1 MFYSRQLLARK
12 GPLGQ
17 IWMAATMH
25 AKIYRKDLDKLNII
39 KICEEILNPSV
50 PMALRLS
57 GILMGGVVIVYER
70 KVKLLYDDVTRL
82 LVQIPSF
89 FHLGLISLI
98 FLTMVMKKGS
108 LVEIN
113 HAWKVKSVRDPT
125 VFPKGKSQAKYESV
139 TLPDNQEAELGE
151 TEQSFSTSHTV
162 MGFQQT
168 AYIAMRLDTVDE
180 PYISH
185 NAREEEL
192 SQAYHQA
199 DAANITLFEHIDS
212 HQPDKDIYNRFER
225 FDIEGDEET
234 QVNGASQ
241 DYTQLRSTTIPSPPL
256 QEEHKRSAEI
266 QEQHPNDYVNLQSNE
281 SKEASQLLDAMST
294 MKIAKLMDVPPVV
307 LVNGLDTNHFEDV
320 RGAVTSQSSGI
331 SIEKLRANL
340 NNHEMPLVEE
350 VRTMFMNT
358 NGVGLT
364 DANGPSVAE
373 PNQMVT
379 PSNSGAEVRSI
390 SSGSGNG
397 LFSYVSEANTG
408 RSNQKRAFS
417 SSRHDGSGLE
427 PVVEETSWERND
439 ETFKLA
445 RLSENGLPHENDFA
459 HTGLSGDIRENSFL
473 GGFAHEAPTG
483 PELFPLT
490 QILSQGSR
498 IPNYSSFSNSTTTEV
513 SCTEFTK
520 IGMFKL
526 ERDKFV
532 VFKTYSG
539 SSLLMHCVVVTI
551 KPNTSTVLHKKVQ
564 SSGKIS
570 EAENTIDEEY
580 SDGSVTSKDS
590 VEVREEDDRIM
601 DSDYP
606 VSDDE
611 VIKLRAIQVGDLTK
625 AIDAGH
631 DFDCAPNEVEVDS
644 SSEEE
649 SAPNIEKKAWK
660 KIYLQFTNSMSE
672 DPSFELAKAT
682 NVVRWQHRLEEMTK
696 IDKEAVARLNDKPPT
711 EWS

>member
-82 LVQIPSF
+82 LV
-89 FHLGLISLI
+89 
-98 FLTMVMKKGS
+98 
-108 LVEIN
+108 EIN
-113 HAWKVKSVRDPT
+113 QAWKVKSVRDPT

-185 NAREEEL
+185 NAREGEL
-192 SQAYHQA
+192 SQGYHQA

-256 QEEHKRSAEI
+256 QEEYKRSAEI
-266 QEQHPNDYVNLQSNE
+266 QEQHPDDYVNLQINE
-281 SKEASQLLDAMST
+281 SKEASQRLDAMST
-294 MKIAKLMDVPPVV
+294 MKIAKLMDVPPV
-307 LVNGLDTNHFEDV
+307 HFEDV

-350 VRTMFMNT
+350 VRTKLMNT

-364 DANGPSVAE
+364 DANGPNVAE

-379 PSNSGAEVRSI
+379 PSNS
-390 SSGSGNG
+390 
-397 LFSYVSEANTG
+397 EANKG

-459 HTGLSGDIRENSFL
+459 HTGLGGDMERKITQTKHRKLLQKGFRPCLKMNQKDSESRNEAVNMAGLSPPQKQSSTPEILLRVPYVLGKLFLATLRECCASKWSPLVLPLDLKVFINNRQIAKAEILQPNSGDVYKQKPNLHIQLYSLRVHNRLRVIPMPTQTQKCSQ
-473 GGFAHEAPTG
+473 AH
-483 PELFPLT
+483 
-490 QILSQGSR
+490 
-498 IPNYSSFSNSTTTEV
+498 
-513 SCTEFTK
+513 
-520 IGMFKL
+520 
-526 ERDKFV
+526 
-532 VFKTYSG
+532 
-539 SSLLMHCVVVTI
+539 VTI
-551 KPNTSTVLHKKVQ
+551 KPNTSNVLPKKVQ
-564 SSGKIS
+564 SSGRIS
-570 EAENTIDEEY
+570 EAENTIDEDY
-580 SDGSVTSKDS
+580 IDGSLTSKDS
-590 VEVREEDDRIM
+590 IVLREEDGRTM
-601 DSDYP
+601 DSDYH

-611 VIKLRAIQVGDLTK
+611 DVKLRAIQVGDLTN
-625 AIDAGH
+625 AVDAEH

-644 SSEEE
+644 SYEEE
-649 SAPNIEKKAWK
+649 GTPNMKKKA
-660 KIYLQFTNSMSE
+660 
-672 DPSFELAKAT
+672 
-682 NVVRWQHRLEEMTK
+682 
-696 IDKEAVARLNDKPPT
+696 
-711 EWS
+711 